1 MGKLFYSSKLFLA
14 LFFLLTN
21 CKPNVER
28 NFLDQWSF
36 YQTLTNLLRPDVR
49 FTFSYPKSS
58 YTFTTGIPI
67 SPIFPITNRVLES
80 CSVNPPL
87 PAGISLGK
95 SCEIVGTPTE
105 VKPPI
110 NYQIAGYSEG
120 LRSSF
125 SVSIAVT
132 SQAPSGLTYSGGP
145 YVYTV
150 GVSISPLVPTVSG
163 TITNCSS
170 SPSLPS
176 GLSLDSDCKIT
187 GAPTYIQAFTSYT
200 ITASNPY
207 GSTSTTIYITVNA
220 NPPSGLS
227 YPNSSYIFTE
237 GLPITPII
245 PTYTGSL
252 TGCAVVPS
260 LPSGIVLTLPHC
272 AISGTPVG
280 TNPST
285 NYTITGSNPYGSTS
299 TTVNITVNIAPPSA
313 LTYTPTAFTF
323 TQGLTITPITP
334 TYSGTVT
341 SCTTTPSLPP
351 GLSIHGTTCQITG
364 TPTTIQGATNYIVTA
379 SNSSGSTTANLT
391 ITINVAP
398 PSSLTYTPTAFTFTQ
413 GLTITPITP
422 TYSGTVT
429 SCSASPP
436 LPTGL
441 SISNTTCAISG
452 TPTALQSATNHTIT
466 ASNGS
471 GSTTAT
477 INITVNLA
485 PPTISYT
492 GSPFSFTKDVAIS
505 PIVPSL
511 TGTVTSCTSSP
522 TLPVGLSINNTTCVI
537 SGTPTTLQSSTTY
550 TITATNGSGSDTASI
565 AISVVLDPPSNLV
578 YAGDPFVLLKDIPVT
593 LTPTYDGTVTSCTVT
608 PALPTGLSLNT
619 SNCVISGT
627 PTTNQT
633 AANYTVT
640 ASNAYGST
648 NKTISIAIEHAGKL
662 YFALFNS
669 SNPRASRYGNAK
681 TLSGSSFVNMGTTGM
696 NYAVAL
702 DVTRDILY
710 VGAGGVG
717 GNTVFAFD
725 NASTNTGT
733 HNRTFIQDDMLRPVA
748 FAVDETYDVLYVL
761 SNDGYDTS
769 SKRNIFVINNAS
781 TSHYTSSATLGPSFR
796 KILTGGVLDS
806 GTQGIRRM
814 ALVGNSLYINQYDN
828 MKVFVF
834 DNMHTYVNGQTATV
848 SRTINLSGKPAGI
861 AIDTVNDLMFV
872 SIYNLNQIHVYSNAS
887 TINGTVSPIR
897 TMSGPSISGPCG
909 MRFIPSLNRL
919 YVTNYTPETLIV
931 IANATT
937 ANGTITP
944 LYTLSGIP
952 TVSDVA
958 VDLTR

>member
-1 MGKLFYSSKLFLA
+1 M
-14 LFFLLTN
+14 
-21 CKPNVER
+21 
-28 NFLDQWSF
+28 
-36 YQTLTNLLRPDVR
+36 
-49 FTFSYPKSS
+49 
-58 YTFTTGIPI
+58 
-67 SPIFPITNRVLES
+67 
-80 CSVNPPL
+80 
-87 PAGISLGK
+87 
-95 SCEIVGTPTE
+95 
-105 VKPPI
+105 
-110 NYQIAGYSEG
+110 
-120 LRSSF
+120 
-125 SVSIAVT
+125 
-132 SQAPSGLTYSGGP
+132 
-145 YVYTV
+145 
-150 GVSISPLVPTVSG
+150 
-163 TITNCSS
+163 
-170 SPSLPS
+170 
-176 GLSLDSDCKIT
+176 
-187 GAPTYIQAFTSYT
+187 
-200 ITASNPY
+200 
-207 GSTSTTIYITVNA
+207 
-220 NPPSGLS
+220 
-227 YPNSSYIFTE
+227 
-237 GLPITPII
+237 
-245 PTYTGSL
+245 
-252 TGCAVVPS
+252 
-260 LPSGIVLTLPHC
+260 
-272 AISGTPVG
+272 
-280 TNPST
+280 
-285 NYTITGSNPYGSTS
+285 
-299 TTVNITVNIAPPSA
+299 
-313 LTYTPTAFTF
+313 
-323 TQGLTITPITP
+323 
-334 TYSGTVT
+334 
-341 SCTTTPSLPP
+341 
-351 GLSIHGTTCQITG
+351 
-364 TPTTIQGATNYIVTA
+364 
-379 SNSSGSTTANLT
+379 
-391 ITINVAP
+391 
-398 PSSLTYTPTAFTFTQ
+398 
-413 GLTITPITP
+413 
-422 TYSGTVT
+422 
-429 SCSASPP
+429 
-436 LPTGL
+436 
-441 SISNTTCAISG
+441 
-452 TPTALQSATNHTIT
+452 
-466 ASNGS
+466 
-471 GSTTAT
+471 
-477 INITVNLA
+477 
-485 PPTISYT
+485 
-492 GSPFSFTKDVAIS
+492 
-505 PIVPSL
+505 
-511 TGTVTSCTSSP
+511 TSCTSSP

-633 AANYTVT
+633 AVNYTVT

-733 HNRTFIQDDMLRPVA
+733 HNRTFIQNDMLRPVA

-796 KILTGGVLDS
+796 KILTGGALDS

-814 ALVGNSLYINQYDN
+814 ALVGNSLYINQYED